1 MLAFATSP
9 ERDVHNVKF
18 YLVTSLS
25 IIVGILVFAGQVNA
39 GLALLAGL
47 GIALTLQHN
56 YGDFCRKYSALLLK
70 FAIVGLGFSL
80 NVHQLIASTQDIF
93 LITFITIA
101 VALATGLILYRL
113 LKVQEETGLL
123 VTSGTAICGG
133 SAIAAVSQVIK
144 SRPDQ
149 TAMAVTVVFLLNIV
163 ALYVFPPLGEWLE
176 LSQRQFG
183 IWAALAIHDTS
194 SVLGAAAQFGD
205 ESLTIATTTKL
216 FRALWII
223 PLTLIVAAFS
233 KNKESKPQ
241 IPIFIVLF
249 VLAAIANSYLP
260 FGQVAETV
268 SLISKRLLIFALFL
282 LGLGVTPSILK
293 NVDTRPLILGTLLW
307 FIIAATSLLLVLY
320 G

>member
-1 MLAFATSP
+1 M
-9 ERDVHNVKF
+9 KF
-18 YLVTSLS
+18 YLAISLS
-25 IIVGILVFAGQVNA
+25 VVVGILVFTGLLNA

-70 FAIVGLGFSL
+70 IAIVGLGFSL
-80 NVHQLIASTQDIF
+80 NVYQLIESTQEIF
-93 LITFITIA
+93 LITFISIA
-101 VALATGLILYRL
+101 VAVAAGLVLYRL
-113 LKVQEETGLL
+113 LNVQEETGLL
-123 VTSGTAICGG
+123 ITSGTAICGG

-163 ALYVFPPLGEWLE
+163 ALYVFPLLGEWLE

-223 PLTLIVAAFS
+223 PLTLVIAAFS

-241 IPIFIVLF
+241 IPIFILLF
-249 VLAAIANSYLP
+249 VLAAIANSYFPL
-260 FGQVAETV
+260 GQVAESV
-268 SLISKRLLIFALFL
+268 AFISKRVLIFALFL

-293 NVDTRPLILGTLLW
+293 NVDTRPLFLGTVLW
-307 FIIAATSLLLVLY
+307 LIIAATSLLLVIY